1 MKAQIINGKIAE
13 ILVPVAGFSLE
24 ECFHPSVLAQ
34 CTDVADEA
42 QVGWVQQEDGSFAAP
57 IVEAPAE
64 TPEEP
69 TA

>member
-1 MKAQIINGKIAE
+1 MKARIINSKIAE
-13 ILVPVAGFSLE
+13 ILVPVAGFSVE
-24 ECFHPSVLAQ
+24 ECFHSSILEQ
-34 CTDVADEA
+34 CTDVADDV

-57 IVEAPAE
+57 VVEAPAE